1 MRTRCA
7 VACEEQRW
15 NDQQLAQPLPAPA
28 WRLWQYRAPAIV
40 LGCSQRRLL
49 ADARDDRGVELLL
62 RGSGGGAVLV
72 GPWMLGLSVA
82 LPSGHA
88 LVDPSAVANYRWLG
102 ELLADVL
109 RDAGIDATALP
120 AEDARAAKAPAELA
134 WACFAG
140 LSPWEVVAGGR
151 KIAGLAQ
158 VRRRHGVLLV
168 GGLLLDAPDW
178 PLLCATLG
186 RPATDA
192 DALARRT
199 TSCCEQLGACTP
211 TRAIAAPLDE
221 RLRRRL
227 GTTAAHTPLPAW
239 RASPQ
244 RPQAPV
250 PVH

>member
-186 RPATDA
+186 RLASDA
-192 DALARRT
+192 DALARCT

-239 RASPQ
+239 RSSPQ
-244 RPQAPV
+244 RRQAPV
-250 PVH
+250 PPH

>member
-15 NDQQLAQPLPAPA
+15 NDQQLSQPLPGPA
-28 WRLWQYRAPAIV
+28 WRLWQYRASAIV

-72 GPWMLGLSVA
+72 GPWMLGLSAA

-88 LVDPSAVANYRWLG
+88 LVVPGAVANYRWLG

-120 AEDARAAKAPAELA
+120 AEDARDTKAPAELA

-140 LSPWEVVAGGR
+140 LSPWEVVASGR

-178 PLLCATLG
+178 QLLCAALG
-186 RPATDA
+186 RPAIDA
-192 DALARRT
+192 DALARCT
-199 TSCCEQLGACTP
+199 TSCSEQLGACTP
-211 TRAIAAPLDE
+211 AGAIAAPLDE

-227 GTTAAHTPLPAW
+227 STTAAQTPLPA
-239 RASPQ
+239 
-244 RPQAPV
+244 
-250 PVH
+250 